1 MPWRQACYWGV
12 RAVLGVK
19 DTVPMKRILTQLA
32 LITTLA
38 LFIEPGA
45 SSQSIVTPTLTGI
58 TPVGIPAGLNSAAAS
73 ATGPAE
79 WPQWR
84 GPDGRAISGETGLP
98 LSWSDTEN
106 LAWKV
111 EIEGRGHS
119 SPSVWGNRLFLTT
132 AMQGEEVPGAEPPVH
147 TYAGEVFL
155 HPDSMGANFSHTLKV
170 VAFDATTGEKVWDQ
184 VAYEGRVFDD
194 RHRMGSYANSTVAT
208 DGEYVYAY
216 FGPEGLYCYDFDG
229 NLVWQAEVGKTK
241 TVGLGTGTSPVI
253 YEDLV
258 IITADE
264 DEGADSF
271 IVALDRFTGE
281 EVWKEPRS
289 VQASWATPL
298 LVVDPNDR
306 TQLVVSGN
314 ELSLSYDPAT
324 GEELW
329 RAQGLR
335 SHAIHT
341 PLAAGE
347 MIYLTSGFPRKVLRA
362 FSLGDYGDLGESDS
376 LVWEYNKG
384 MAYVTSNIVYGGHVY
399 LFNDGGVVT
408 CLDAL
413 TGEIVY
419 EGGRPPVPGSFKSSP
434 VAYDGKILIAS
445 EEGDLFVIKAGPE
458 FEVLATNSMNEVVW
472 ASPAISNGKIYIR
485 GDRHLFAVGQAQGN
499 DD

>member
-1 MPWRQACYWGV
+1 MDRLYRFRSRSLLPR
-12 RAVLGVK
+12 RL
-19 DTVPMKRILTQLA
+19 LS
-32 LITTLA
+32 LIIPLA
-38 LFIEPGA
+38 LFVEPNA
-45 SSQSIVTPTLTGI
+45 NSQTIGTLTS
-58 TPVGIPAGLNSAAAS
+58 VPAGLNAATSS
-73 ATGPAE
+73 ATGGSQ

-84 GPDGRAISGETGLP
+84 GPGGRGISDETDLP
-98 LSWSDTEN
+98 LGWSDTEN

-111 EIEGRGHS
+111 EIEGKGHS
-119 SPSVWGNRLFLTT
+119 SPSVWGNRVFLTT
-132 AMQGEEVPGAEPPVH
+132 AVQGEEVPGAGPPIH
-147 TYAGEVFL
+147 TYGEEVFL
-155 HPDSMGANFSHTLKV
+155 HPDSMGGNFSHTLKV
-170 VAFDATTGEKVWDQ
+170 VAFDATTGERVWEQ

-194 RHRMGSYANSTVAT
+194 RHRRNSYASPTVAT
-208 DGEYVYAY
+208 GGEYVYAY

-229 NLVWQAEVGKTK
+229 NLVWQAEIGKIK

-253 YEDLV
+253 YENLV
-258 IITADE
+258 IIAADE
-264 DEGADSF
+264 DEGANSF

-281 EVWKEPRS
+281 EVWKETRP

-298 LVVDPNDR
+298 LVVAPNDR

-314 ELSLSYDPAT
+314 ELLLSYDPAT

-329 RAQGLR
+329 RADGLM

-347 MIYLTSGFPRKVLRA
+347 MVYLTSGFPRNVLRA
-362 FSLGDYGDLGESDS
+362 FRLDANGDLDGSEG
-376 LVWEYNKG
+376 LVWEYKKG
-384 MAYVTSNIVYGGHVY
+384 MAYVTSNIVYRGHVY

-419 EGGRPPVPGSFKSSP
+419 EGGRPPVPGNFKSSP
-434 VAYDGKILIAS
+434 VAYDGKILIGS
-445 EEGDLFVIKAGPE
+445 EEGDLFVLKAGPE

-485 GDRHLFAVGQAQGN
+485 GDRHLFAAGQAQGN
-499 DD
+499 QD